1 MGMRFFYSACDPFC
15 TVLGMRLYSIPAGH
29 RLSPE
34 LPREAS
40 GMGAVTGGPATG
52 EGEGPRTT
60 AGDQPSR
67 HWHHSAGWL
76 LWCCVEIWYPGYIFM
91 PVRICTNLWR
101 HALVQ
106 YSRKHISSL
115 PSSHTYTYT
124 YPLHVPH
131 TPSHPPLSTHH
142 PPIPTHTCP
151 LTVTPCTHTL
161 STRHHPGHLWRHHP
175 RRGCQL
181 PALLPSLRTPHPLP
195 VHQPEGASHVPGPCA
210 LLSNADCL

>member
-1 MGMRFFYSACDPFC
+1 MRS
-15 TVLGMRLYSIPAGH
+15 YSIPAGH
-29 RLSPE
+29 RLSSE

-76 LWCCVEIWYPGYIFM
+76 LWCCVKLRIPGYIVM

-106 YSRKHISSL
+106 YSHNISSL
-115 PSSHTYTYT
+115 PSSNTYTYT
-124 YPLHVPH
+124 YHLHTLTPTPLHSPPTYTHLH
-131 TPSHPPLSTHH
+131 TLTPTPPTHH
-142 PPIPTHTCP
+142 PPIPIHTPP
-151 LTVTPCTHTL
+151 LTITPCTHTL
-161 STRHHPGHLWRHHP
+161 STRHLPGHFWRHHP

-181 PALLPSLRTPHPLP
+181 PTLLPSLRTPHPLP
-195 VHQPEGASHVPGPCA
+195 VHQREGASHVPGPCA
-210 LLSNADCL
+210 LLGNADCL